1 MNSGCLMNY
10 DTKTREQLIA
20 EIEALRQRNDQL
32 EALATRRQQ
41 MEEALRKSEQRLSL
55 HIQQTP
61 LAYVEW
67 DLGFQVVEWNPAA
80 ERMFGY
86 SKSAALGQHARLIV
100 PEATWP
106 LVDQIWDALLEQKG
120 GTRSTNDNV
129 TKDGRIIACEW
140 YNTPL
145 VDADGEVIGV
155 ASLVQDITERQ
166 QAEEALH
173 QSMLQEEI
181 IRKQSSILRELS
193 TPLIPISDQVL
204 VMPLVGAIDAQRV
217 QQLVERLLNGIA
229 QSHAQIVILDITGVP
244 VVDTEVA
251 NGLIQAARAVRLLGA
266 QVVLTGIRSEVAQT
280 LVGLGVDLSGLITH
294 STLQTAIAAVY

>member
-1 MNSGCLMNY
+1 MSY

-32 EALATRRQQ
+32 EALVTRRQQ

-86 SKSAALGQHARLIV
+86 SKSAALGQHAGLIV
-100 PEATWP
+100 PEAARP

-204 VMPLVGAIDAQRV
+204 VMPLVGR
-217 QQLVERLLNGIA
+217 
-229 QSHAQIVILDITGVP
+229 
-244 VVDTEVA
+244 
-251 NGLIQAARAVRLLGA
+251 
-266 QVVLTGIRSEVAQT
+266 
-280 LVGLGVDLSGLITH
+280 
-294 STLQTAIAAVY
+294 